1 MHMRTTAA
9 VLTIAVAGTAQAGIQ
24 ISPNTNDLT
33 DLIGDYAALRAGG
46 DTSLVRVN
54 GLAGFTAGSQLS
66 FGPGASN
73 PLFAENGSFSID
85 VATPSPGSGNFI
97 LDTLGNAGLG
107 NNWFNAGQT
116 PRPSDDTVVLAFGN
130 DEAATTAREVVL
142 AFNPGVTAFGFN
154 FEDVGDFGGELV
166 VNWTNGTQTI
176 VDPDQFTADGFIS
189 IVSDDG
195 STIDDIKISNS
206 ANSDGFVFYGFTTVQ
221 AVPLPPAALG
231 GLAMLCTLIGSRR
244 LRKS

>member
-9 VLTIAVAGTAQAGIQ
+9 VLTIAVAGSAQAGIQ

-33 DLIGDYAALRAGG
+33 GLIGDYAALRAGG
-46 DTSLVRVN
+46 DTSLIRVN

-66 FGPGASN
+66 FGPGVSN
-73 PLFAENGSFSID
+73 PLFAENGSFNVD
-85 VATPSPGSGNFI
+85 VAIPSQGSGSFI

-107 NNWFNAGQT
+107 NNWFDAGQT

-130 DEAATTAREVVL
+130 EGATSAREVVL

-154 FEDVGDFGGELV
+154 FEDVGDFGGQLV
-166 VNWTNGTQTI
+166 VNWTNGTQTV
-176 VDPDQFTADGFIS
+176 VDPAQFTADGFIS

-195 STIDDIKISNS
+195 TTIDDIKISNS
-206 ANSDGFVFYGFTTVQ
+206 ADSDGFVFYGFTSVQ

-231 GLAMLCTLIGSRR
+231 GLAMLGGLGIARR